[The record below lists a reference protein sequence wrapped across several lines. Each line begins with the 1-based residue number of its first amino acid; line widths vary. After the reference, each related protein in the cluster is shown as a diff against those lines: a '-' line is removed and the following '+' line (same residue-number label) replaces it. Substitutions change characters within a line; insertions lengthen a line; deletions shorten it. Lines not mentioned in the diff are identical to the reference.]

1 MLSLV
6 NRESEDDLH
15 DASLRPVPHP
25 SDAQSPQIDLSESLA
40 VRTKLEHSSNVYE

>member
-6 NRESEDDLH
+6 NRESE